1 MGADMNARDW
11 LGTAMM
17 TVSTAW
23 STVRSPPKRGH
34 GKKVMLLLVAGL
46 VWISAT
52 SGQQRGIDIKKS
64 VMTVRVY
71 KAGVFSA
78 LGHNHEISAPIT
90 GGAIDTSARQ
100 VELQTNAAALQVRDP
115 EVS

>member
-34 GKKVMLLLVAGL
+34 GKKVMLLLVASL

-52 SGQQRGIDIKKS
+52 SGQQRAIDIKKS

-90 GGAIDTSARQ
+90 SGTVDVTARQ
-100 VELQTNAAALQVRDP
+100 VELRAQTRTVKVLDP
-115 EVS
+115 